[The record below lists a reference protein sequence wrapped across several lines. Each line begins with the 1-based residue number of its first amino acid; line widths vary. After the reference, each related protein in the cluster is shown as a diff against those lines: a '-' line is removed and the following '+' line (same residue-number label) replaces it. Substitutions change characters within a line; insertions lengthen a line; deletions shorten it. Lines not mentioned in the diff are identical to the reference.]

1 MQKGQISIDLLFTLL
16 AVVLIAISLN
26 NLTQYTYKTH
36 DNISI
41 QTQLDLEN
49 ERITNLITQTN
60 MIEDLNYKIITQL
73 KKINYLNE
81 ENKSETTYPTAI
93 IQENKLILSIEKEG
107 KTIQSIK
114 IFSKNDNTKINFL
127 EEEIKKIVIT
137 HE

>member
-1 MQKGQISIDLLFTLL
+1 
-16 AVVLIAISLN
+16 
-26 NLTQYTYKTH
+26 
-36 DNISI
+36 
-41 QTQLDLEN
+41 
-49 ERITNLITQTN
+49 
-60 MIEDLNYKIITQL
+60 
-73 KKINYLNE
+73 LNE

-114 IFSKNDNTKINFL
+114 TFSKNDNTKINFV

>member
-36 DNISI
+36 DNIGI

-81 ENKSETTYPTAI
+81 ENKSETTYTTAI

-114 IFSKNDNTKINFL
+114 TFSKNDNTKINFV

>member
-1 MQKGQISIDLLFTLL
+1 M
-16 AVVLIAISLN
+16 
-26 NLTQYTYKTH
+26 
-36 DNISI
+36 
-41 QTQLDLEN
+41 
-49 ERITNLITQTN
+49 
-60 MIEDLNYKIITQL
+60 
-73 KKINYLNE
+73 NE

-114 IFSKNDNTKINFL
+114 TFSKNDNTKINFV

>member
-1 MQKGQISIDLLFTLL
+1 
-16 AVVLIAISLN
+16 
-26 NLTQYTYKTH
+26 
-36 DNISI
+36 
-41 QTQLDLEN
+41 
-49 ERITNLITQTN
+49 
-60 MIEDLNYKIITQL
+60 LNYKIITQL

-93 IQENKLILSIEKEG
+93 IQENKLILSIEKEE

>member
-36 DNISI
+36 DNIGI

-114 IFSKNDNTKINFL
+114 TFSKNDNTKINFL